1 MIVKIFYS
9 RARLTASDSDTHEA
23 FKSMHQSI
31 MTKVKKYACKVWN
44 GLDIIMKD
52 NMNIFEC

>member
-1 MIVKIFYS
+1 
-9 RARLTASDSDTHEA
+9 
-23 FKSMHQSI
+23 

-52 NMNIFEC
+52 NMNIFECQYKEINSIKNGGNK